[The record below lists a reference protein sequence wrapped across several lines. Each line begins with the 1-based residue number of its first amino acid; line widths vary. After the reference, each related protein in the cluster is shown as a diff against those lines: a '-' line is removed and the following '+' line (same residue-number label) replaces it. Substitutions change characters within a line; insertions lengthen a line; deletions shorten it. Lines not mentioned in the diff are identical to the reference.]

1 MTARSPWVRQPPDEG
16 QGSGTFAVPTHWT
29 PAQATVVFEVLDEL
43 LELVWRRYG
52 VKTQKVQRRDRIVK
66 TSAIPANLRDGDVPF

>member
-1 MTARSPWVRQPPDEG
+1 M
-16 QGSGTFAVPTHWT
+16 FAVPTHWT